1 MSAYDD
7 HDGLDGLSGVILGE
21 RIVIISDGGMIAA
34 FPPAML
40 NHRDHTVAAE
50 VLEYDVQIE
59 HVHRGA
65 DGRMNFTGE
74 SPSRF
79 WRAFT

>member
-1 MSAYDD
+1 MSGYND
-7 HDGLDGLSGVILGE
+7 LDGLSGVILGE

-74 SPSRF
+74 
-79 WRAFT
+79 